1 MPAQVR
7 QRAVSFAERK
17 SLDFTLRFY
26 ELARL
31 HFSPNREL
39 VELLLT
45 RTGKPGYLMERGV
58 DTWLFSPGRRER
70 TDRTLVVGYVG
81 RLSPEKNVRFLA
93 SIEAALIA
101 AGYRDYRFLVV
112 GEGSERDWLR
122 ANLRRA
128 ELPGILQG
136 EPLAKAYAS
145 MDIFVFPSSTDTF
158 GNVVLEATASGVP
171 AVVTADGG
179 PKFLVRS
186 GVTGFVAA
194 NEAAFIR
201 SILELAGD
209 PELVARMRR
218 AAREYACGRSWDAVF
233 ESVYEHYE
241 ACWQPAGVLVA

>member
-1 MPAQVR
+1 MTQQEHAEAEAAMAAQSAAE
-7 QRAVSFAERK
+7 QRGKCLWGA
-17 SLDFTLRFY
+17 DFEY
-26 ELARL
+26 
-31 HFSPNREL
+31 
-39 VELLLT
+39 T
-45 RTGKPGYLMERGV
+45 RERGV
-58 DTWLFSPGRRER
+58 GALATP
-70 TDRTLVVGYVG
+70 
-81 RLSPEKNVRFLA
+81 KVRIRVRA
-93 SIEAALIA
+93 VAA
-101 AGYRDYRFLVV
+101 
-112 GEGSERDWLR
+112 
-122 ANLRRA
+122 
-128 ELPGILQG
+128 G

-218 AAREYACGRSWDAVF
+218 AAREYACGRSWDAG
-233 ESVYEHYE
+233 SRSTR
-241 ACWQPAGVLVA
+241 